1 MTPAYLLHKLKVND
15 VTIIF
20 NLFCAAKV
28 EWPEGSYGLPKAMTG
43 CPLSPKTKWT
53 TGWRFEDTE
62 DSHPNNYKSSSYHL
76 DTVVGLDA
84 NRTFCMKVDNDE
96 TTEWPKGTC

>member
-1 MTPAYLLHKLKVND
+1 M
-15 VTIIF
+15 
-20 NLFCAAKV
+20 

-43 CPLSPKTKWT
+43 CPLSTETKWT

-62 DSHPNNYKSSSYHL
+62 DSRPNNFKSSSYHL
-76 DTVVGLDA
+76 DTVVGLDV